1 MADDRDC
8 TRVVTV
14 SGAMTVGKMGRVL
27 CEMIDAGLAQIIVC
41 TGAVMAHGL
50 SEAIGCTHYK
60 HDPRLGD
67 KQLYDW
73 GYNRVYDTLEM
84 EANFWHAQELVSEVL
99 SGWDWSQPACSWQI
113 NRELGRKLVEKGQ
126 MPSILGCAFRRDVPV
141 YVPGVDRFRIGPGRG
156 HLLPGAGISP
166 RREADL
172 EAFFTRAPSFNPF
185 LDLCDYAR
193 RSFGAGRLGIFT
205 VGGGV
210 PRNWAQQAGPFAD
223 IINMRLGTKL
233 TVPRFRYG
241 VRICPEPVHWGG
253 LSGCTYTEGVSWG
266 KFMSRRGGRALRG
279 GPLRRHRHL
288 AAAGQG
294 GAGGRRRAEG
304 GRGRQGKAEGGGREG
319 EGQTAARVPRQPS
332 FPLPPS
338 AFPLI
343 SNLQHDL
350 AQQAAF
356 LLERA
361 LLLEFMG
368 LGGLGEFHHPADHG
382 RSFPAASQ
390 RLISAAP
397 FALLVAGALNMAKP
411 RTRRP

>member
-1 MADDRDC
+1 MTRSLHDGRQDGLEPLESLDIRGAECLADLLERMARTAFGGRELGEAFAVLRALADDREC

-27 CEMIDAGLAQIIVC
+27 CEMIDAGLAQILVC

-84 EANFWHAQELVSEVL
+84 EANFWQAQELVSEVL
-99 SGWDWSQPACSWQI
+99 SGWDWSRPACSWQI

-141 YVPGVDRFRIGPGRG
+141 YVPAMTDSELGLDVATFCLGQGYRPGD
-156 HLLPGAGISP
+156 
-166 RREADL
+166 EADL
-172 EAFFTRAPSFNPF
+172 EAFFSRVPSFNPF

-193 RSFGAGRLGIFT
+193 RIQRAGRLGIFT

-210 PRNWAQQAGPFAD
+210 PRNWAQQAGPFSD

-233 TVPRFRYG
+233 PVPRFRYG

-266 KFMSRRGGRALRG
+266 KFLSVEEGGRFAEVHCDATIAWPLLVKAVLEEG
-279 GPLRRHRHL
+279 G
-288 AAAGQG
+288 G
-294 GAGGRRRAEG
+294 RRAEG
-304 GRGRQGKAEGGGREG
+304 GGTG
-319 EGQTAARVPRQPS
+319 
-332 FPLPPS
+332 
-338 AFPLI
+338 
-343 SNLQHDL
+343 
-350 AQQAAF
+350 
-356 LLERA
+356 
-361 LLLEFMG
+361 
-368 LGGLGEFHHPADHG
+368 
-382 RSFPAASQ
+382 
-390 RLISAAP
+390 
-397 FALLVAGALNMAKP
+397 
-411 RTRRP
+411 